1 MIKNMKDSL
10 EHVPPKVLRKMLR
23 KCLWEGTSDS
33 AVLALTFDDGPD
45 PDVTPG
51 ILDVLDE
58 ISARGTF
65 FLLGKK
71 VQKYPHLAQRIHDR
85 GHTIGNHS
93 MSHHRMFL
101 MKKKTVEYE
110 IDEAQKVLS
119 DATGSKPLWFR
130 PPYGLFDFTCAD
142 AVKRRGLSIVLW
154 TVSSG
159 DYSDAS
165 SEHIL
170 RTVEPFIRPGA
181 IQVFH
186 DTKKGG
192 GDALKDILRKIGVI
206 AGQKSIRL
214 GSIED
219 ISSSGS
225 MELQAEE

>member
-1 MIKNMKDSL
+1 MKDSL

-33 AVLALTFDDGPD
+33 AVMALTFDDGPD

-65 FLLGKK
+65 FLLGEK
-71 VQKYPHLAQRIHDR
+71 VQEYPHLAKSIHDR

-101 MKKKTVEYE
+101 MKKKNVEYE

-186 DTKKGG
+186 DTKNN
-192 GDALKDILRKIGVI
+192 LSL
-206 AGQKSIRL
+206 
-214 GSIED
+214 
-219 ISSSGS
+219 
-225 MELQAEE
+225 